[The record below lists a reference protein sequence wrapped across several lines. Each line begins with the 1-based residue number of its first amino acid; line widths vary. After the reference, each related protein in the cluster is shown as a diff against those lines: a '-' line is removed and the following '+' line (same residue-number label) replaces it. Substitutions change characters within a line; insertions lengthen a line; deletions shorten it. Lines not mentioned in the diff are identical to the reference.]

1 MPGTEAG
8 KAQCVSGKIFFGPS
22 ALVVQSQLEPRVAL
36 RLSGFFVQENK
47 EPLPDRAGLVLGKQ
61 PCLGLVIYLSLGLS
75 VVRRGSPPRAQ
86 EWALT
91 PRNE

>member
-36 RLSGFFVQENK
+36 KLSGFFVQENK

-86 EWALT
+86 EWAVNT
-91 PRNE
+91 QK